1 MSAANRGE
9 QTPLSTDEEVTLRRV
24 AYGQSDVSHL
34 RANDLARLRA
44 LDLIAGSARVPTL
57 TAAGKARFDQ
67 LAKPAIM
74 TDFNTQNELAA
85 TLNRLMARKASR

>member
-24 AYGQSDVSHL
+24 AYGQSDVTHL

-44 LDLIAGSARVPTL
+44 LDLVAGSPRVPTL
-57 TAAGKARFDQ
+57 TAAGKARFDR
-67 LAKPAIM
+67 LAKPAM
-74 TDFNTQNELAA
+74 VTDFNAQNELAA
-85 TLNRLMARKASR
+85 TLNRLMARKAAR